1 MSEQHHGRECC
12 HEKMPE
18 HRHGKERRKE
28 MRKAHYQAADIND
41 RLIIRSQNE
50 TDRRTTD
57 VSLTDTGRELAA
69 EALAQRQR
77 RHEEMFSCISE
88 EEKQELLL
96 LLEKIY
102 ADWGTRYCEDG
113 DRGCRRHHEG
123 NGPHGGHEHHKGH
136 GHHGGHGPYE
146 DHGPHESDGHHDEHG
161 HHEGFRRHGGN

>member
-1 MSEQHHGRECC
+1 
-12 HEKMPE
+12 MPE